1 MPESQY
7 TVLFADIAGS
17 MQLYQT
23 VGDEQAKS
31 LIVGLQSELTAFI
44 QSCHG
49 TVQDIIGDEI
59 MARFDEVDSA
69 LQCATAIHRK
79 AEHFGQSHS
88 TPLQMRIGLN
98 TGAAIVEQQ
107 RMFGDTV
114 NLAARVA
121 AIATAG
127 QTIITAATLAGAG
140 SHWQEAARQYDVAK
154 VKGKAEPVVVYLLPW
169 REQDLTVINTS
180 ATAGS
185 SSAGSLELR
194 YADRILVLEAHEGTF
209 TIGRAVTND
218 LVIDAEPVS
227 RRHTTIEC
235 IRERYVVADNST
247 NGTHVYLDSGEVIY
261 LRREQLPVWGS
272 GELALGAP
280 SDQAQGH
287 VIRFAVKARE

>member
-17 MQLYQT
+17 MQLYQSA
-23 VGDEQAKS
+23 GDERAKS

-59 MARFDEVDSA
+59 MARFDDVDSA
-69 LQCATAIHRK
+69 LQCASAIHRK
-79 AEHFGQSHS
+79 TESYGQLHS

-140 SHWQEAARQYDVAK
+140 SCWQTTARQFDVAK
-154 VKGKAEPVVVYLLPW
+154 VKGKTKPVVVYLLPW
-169 REQDLTVINTS
+169 REQDLTIINTS
-180 ATAGS
+180 ASAGS
-185 SSAGSLELR
+185 STAGTLELH
-194 YADRILVLEAHEGTF
+194 YADKTLELEAHEGTF
-209 TIGRAVTND
+209 SIGRAVTND
-218 LVIDAEPVS
+218 LVVDAEPVS

-235 IRERYVVADNST
+235 VRERYVIADNST

-261 LRREQLPVWGS
+261 LRREQLPVWGT

-280 SDQAQGH
+280 SDQARGH
-287 VIRFAVKARE
+287 VIRFAVNARD